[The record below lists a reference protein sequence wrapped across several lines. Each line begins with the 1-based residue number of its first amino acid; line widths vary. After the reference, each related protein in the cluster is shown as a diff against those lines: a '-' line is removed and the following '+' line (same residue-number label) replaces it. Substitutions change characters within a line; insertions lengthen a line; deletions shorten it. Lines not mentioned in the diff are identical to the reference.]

1 MISNLNINQ
10 NTYII
15 NRDSGHLSDPV
26 DRAIYK
32 YKFHSGILL
41 IKSKLENQEL
51 FTFQPISKLDM
62 EKEIQSTDFKTATTK
77 NTTPSETPP
86 LSKILEIS
94 RNTFAEFL
102 YNLFNECLITGNV
115 HDNLKLADIIP
126 IFMKKDPL
134 NKEN

>member
-1 MISNLNINQ
+1 
-10 NTYII
+10 
-15 NRDSGHLSDPV
+15 
-26 DRAIYK
+26 
-32 YKFHSGILL
+32 
-41 IKSKLENQEL
+41 
-51 FTFQPISKLDM
+51 M

-115 HDNLKLADIIP
+115 YDNLKLADITP